1 MFASRILGA
10 VAVTAATMAIPIV
23 GSPPRAAAALPAAD
37 SVFIL
42 QGASPDAWAPEIL
55 GRIDPWAT
63 GGQLGRAIDAN
74 YYHCSSGCTVS
85 EIPYPRTAGPVF
97 GPNAPFADQSIAIG
111 VDLTEKAIHDADGQ
125 VVVAGL
131 SLGSMTADAVQ
142 RSLDANP
149 GRRPPAQ
156 MTFIVSGDPSR
167 VTPFSTGIGAFFP
180 PGFRIPVVG
189 WTANRPPS
197 DSAYD
202 TVVVVGEYDVTAD
215 FPDRPWNLLALANG
229 ILGFDYTHGAS
240 SLSSP
245 SEVPPQN
252 IRVTTNAKGG
262 TTTTYLWPSPV
273 LPMLRPL
280 TGVLPESVIDGV
292 NSVLKPIV
300 DRAYSRNDAITGNRL
315 PYLQP
320 TDGLPR
326 LVMPAPVAPTKPVVT
341 QAVPKLLQPLTAT
354 RDTAVRSSKH
364 LHSRPTSRSLPASTR
379 DRDAGS
385 ALSSSKQP
393 SVHVRD
399 GSADRV
405 KSDKSTSEKKQDPR
419 RHAARTQRAGGTR
432 TSGPVS

>member
-1 MFASRILGA
+1 M
-10 VAVTAATMAIPIV
+10 
-23 GSPPRAAAALPAAD
+23 
-37 SVFIL
+37 
-42 QGASPDAWAPEIL
+42 
-55 GRIDPWAT
+55 
-63 GGQLGRAIDAN
+63 
-74 YYHCSSGCTVS
+74 
-85 EIPYPRTAGPVF
+85 
-97 GPNAPFADQSIAIG
+97 
-111 VDLTEKAIHDADGQ
+111 
-125 VVVAGL
+125 
-131 SLGSMTADAVQ
+131 
-142 RSLDANP
+142 
-149 GRRPPAQ
+149 
-156 MTFIVSGDPSR
+156 
-167 VTPFSTGIGAFFP
+167 
-180 PGFRIPVVG
+180 VG

-252 IRVTTNAKGG
+252 IKVTTNAQGG

-280 TGVLPESVIDGV
+280 TGVLPESVIDAV

-326 LVMPAPVAPTKPVVT
+326 LVMPAPAASTKPVVA
-341 QAVPKLLQPLTAT
+341 QAAPKLQQPTAGT
-354 RDTAVRSSKH
+354 RDALVRPPKH
-364 LHSRPTSRSLPASTR
+364 VHSRWSASR
-379 DRDAGS
+379 DRDTGS
-385 ALSSSKQP
+385 ALSPGKQP
-393 SVHVRD
+393 SAHVRD
-399 GSADRV
+399 GSAKRV
-405 KSDKSTSEKKQDPR
+405 QSDKVTPGKKNQDPR
-419 RHAARTQRAGGTR
+419 RNAARTQRAGDTP

>member
-1 MFASRILGA
+1 M
-10 VAVTAATMAIPIV
+10 
-23 GSPPRAAAALPAAD
+23 
-37 SVFIL
+37 
-42 QGASPDAWAPEIL
+42 
-55 GRIDPWAT
+55 
-63 GGQLGRAIDAN
+63 
-74 YYHCSSGCTVS
+74 
-85 EIPYPRTAGPVF
+85 F

-111 VDLTEKAIHDADGQ
+111 VDLTEKAIHDADGR

-149 GRRPPAQ
+149 HRRPASQ
-156 MTFIVSGDPSR
+156 VTFIVSGDPSR

-180 PGFRIPVVG
+180 TGFRIPVLG

-252 IRVTTNAKGG
+252 IKVTTNTQGG

-280 TGVLPESVIDGV
+280 TGVLPESVISAV

-300 DRAYSRNDAITGNRL
+300 DRAYSRNDVGRHHRCGPCSTCRHFAV
-315 PYLQP
+315 
-320 TDGLPR
+320 DGLAGAWCTR
-326 LVMPAPVAPTKPVVT
+326 IMAVTGASTCRSLAAECSSTTARRTARSRAGAAVRRGVIVARPAV
-341 QAVPKLLQPLTAT
+341 AT
-354 RDTAVRSSKH
+354 R
-364 LHSRPTSRSLPASTR
+364 PA
-379 DRDAGS
+379 
-385 ALSSSKQP
+385 
-393 SVHVRD
+393 
-399 GSADRV
+399 
-405 KSDKSTSEKKQDPR
+405 
-419 RHAARTQRAGGTR
+419 
-432 TSGPVS
+432 